1 MSRMFTPGSAVP
13 GTAYPGQGLGMPTK
27 YAVPTSAIPG
37 DVYPGQ
43 VIRLFNPPRR
53 KRRLDDRDR
62 LFSRM
67 SFSEGLTV
75 LKQSDGSF
83 VTVEVPT
90 NEQLAAAAA
99 VYAGG
104 HIHQVSLEEAD
115 ALTAAGYEVIE

>member
-1 MSRMFTPGSAVP
+1 MPEKFAVPNAATPGD
-13 GTAYPGQGLGMPTK
+13 AYPGQ
-27 YAVPTSAIPG
+27 AF
-37 DVYPGQ
+37 
-43 VIRLFNPPRR
+43 RLFDPPRR

-75 LKQSDGSF
+75 LKQPDGSF
-83 VTVEVPT
+83 VTVEAPT

-104 HIHQVSLEEAD
+104 HIHQVSLAEAD

>member
-1 MSRMFTPGSAVP
+1 MPSQYATPSV
-13 GTAYPGQGLGMPTK
+13 
-27 YAVPTSAIPG
+27 AIPG
-37 DVYPGQ
+37 NVYPGQ
-43 VIRLFNPPRR
+43 VFRLFDPPRR

-62 LFSRM
+62 LFNRM

-90 NEQLAAAAA
+90 NEQVEAAAA

-104 HIHQVSLEEAD
+104 HIHQVSLAEAD